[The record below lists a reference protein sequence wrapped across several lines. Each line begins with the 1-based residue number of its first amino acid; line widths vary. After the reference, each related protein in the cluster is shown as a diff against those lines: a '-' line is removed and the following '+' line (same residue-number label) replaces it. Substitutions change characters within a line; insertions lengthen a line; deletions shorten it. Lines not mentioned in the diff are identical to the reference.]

1 MTGAEL
7 LTAYAAG
14 QRSFAFAYLG
24 GANLRDANLRGANL
38 GGADLRGA
46 NLGGAYLGG
55 ATAPNGR
62 RCLGERP
69 YAEVGPIGSRS
80 DRLVV
85 WLTEGQV
92 YVVAG
97 CWHSG
102 DAEDGLTALAQRVS
116 EVHGDS
122 EHGVQYLAAID
133 YLRTHVA
140 LWADAVER
148 EETER

>member
-24 GANLRDANLRGANL
+24 GANL
-38 GGADLRGA
+38 
-46 NLGGAYLGG
+46 GGAYLRG

-62 RCLGERP
+62 RCVGRRP

-85 WLTEGQV
+85 WLTEGHI

-102 DAEDGLTALAQRVS
+102 DAEDGLTALEARVS
-116 EVHGDS
+116 AVHGDS